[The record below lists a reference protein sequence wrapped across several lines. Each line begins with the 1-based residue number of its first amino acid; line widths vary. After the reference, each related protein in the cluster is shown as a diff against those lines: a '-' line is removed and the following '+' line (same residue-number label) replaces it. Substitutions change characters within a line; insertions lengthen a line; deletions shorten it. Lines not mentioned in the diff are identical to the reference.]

1 MHLIRQL
8 QNSYTEQTIQQSNS
22 IRVATVQGLSG
33 SGSLLLGA
41 ALIKRYFPRA
51 KVLISNPTWDVHLF
65 SFLCLTV

>member
-33 SGSLLLGA
+33 SGSLLLGSSY
-41 ALIKRYFPRA
+41 L
-51 KVLISNPTWDVHLF
+51 LTLL
-65 SFLCLTV
+65 SF